1 MKRLVRAAIVV
12 GVLALISSEASAWTC
27 QAVGRRGMVQGVA
40 HHWRQDLARNFAL
53 RNCVANGGWR
63 CRIASCWLP

>member
-1 MKRLVRAAIVV
+1 MKRLMKAAFVV

-27 QAVGRRGMVQGVA
+27 QAVGRRGMVQGWS
-40 HHWRQDLARNFAL
+40 HHWRIEFARDGAL

-63 CRIASCWLP
+63 CRIVECHLP